1 MANGIVVLISLL
13 PVACIVIGLVIGAL
27 NYIKHG
33 SEIRKRVEKEFREK
47 RLEGGIKSLYYK
59 RPDKRVAYETFGK
72 PLFISFAVAIMIM
85 AIIFSI
91 Y

>member
-1 MANGIVVLISLL
+1 MANGFAVLFSGL
-13 PVACIVIGLVIGAL
+13 PVACIVIGLVIGTL

-33 SEIRKRVEKEFREK
+33 SEIRKRIEEEFREK

-59 RPDKRVAYETFGK
+59 RPDRRVAYETFGK
-72 PLFISFAVAIMIM
+72 PLLISLAAAIIIMI
-85 AIIFSI
+85 IIFST